1 MPSIF
6 TRIINREIPSFII
19 DETDKYIAI
28 LAKDQMQPGHTLV
41 IPKQEIDNYLDMSP
55 EEYAD
60 LQVYA
65 QSIAQKLKK
74 AFPDKSRIIMNIV
87 GFEVPHIHIH
97 LIPAN
102 SIQEAFMSEPEVLS
116 DEKMAELMKFFINQF
131 YS

>member
-41 IPKQEIDNYLDMSP
+41 IPKNEIDNYLDMSP

-65 QSIAQKLKK
+65 QTIAQKLKK
-74 AFPDKSRIIMNIV
+74 AFPDKARIIMNIV
-87 GFEVPHIHIH
+87 GFEVPHLHIH

-102 SIQEAFMSEPEVLS
+102 TIQEAFMSKPEVLS

>member
-6 TRIINREIPSFII
+6 TKIINRDIQASII

-28 LAKDQMQPGHTLV
+28 LAKDQMQPGHTLI
-41 IPKQEIDNYLDMSP
+41 IPKKEIDNYLDMSP

-60 LQVYA
+60 IQVYA
-65 QSIAQKLKK
+65 LSIAQKLKK
-74 AFPDKSRIIMNIV
+74 AYPDKARIIMNIV
-87 GFEVPHIHIH
+87 GFEVPHLHIH

-102 SIQEAFMSEPEVLS
+102 SVQEAFMSKPEVLT

-131 YS
+131 

>member
-41 IPKQEIDNYLDMSP
+41 IPKNEIDNYLDMSP

-65 QSIAQKLKK
+65 QTIAQKLKK
-74 AFPDKSRIIMNIV
+74 AFPDKARIIMNIV
-87 GFEVPHIHIH
+87 GFEVPHLHIH

-102 SIQEAFMSEPEVLS
+102 SIQEAFMSKPEVLS
-116 DEKMAELMKFFINQF
+116 DFKMKEILSLILN
-131 YS
+131 